1 MNFEIIDIPDGDL
14 TFSRTWRESESVD
27 WMERLRKEIEWE
39 QHRIKIFG
47 QWVDC
52 PRLSA
57 WYGDLGAIYSYSGL
71 SLTPKAWTPTLLEV
85 HNQLAETIERPF
97 NSVLLNLYRNG
108 NDSMGWHSD
117 DEWELGLNPVIA
129 SISLGDSRMMKFRHR
144 SDPEVSKYALELSS
158 GSLLIMAG
166 TTQKFWQHE
175 IPKTKKSVGER
186 LNLTFRFVQG
196 R

>member
-1 MNFEIIDIPDGDL
+1 MSFEIINIPDGDL

-57 WYGDLGAIYSYSGL
+57 WYGDPGAMYRYSSL

-85 HNQLAETIERPF
+85 RNQLAETIERPF

-144 SDPEVSKYALELSS
+144 SDPEVSKYALELST

>member
-1 MNFEIIDIPDGDL
+1 MSFEIIDIPDADL
-14 TFSRTWRESESVD
+14 TFSRTWRESESMD
-27 WMERLRKEIEWE
+27 WMERLKKEIEWE

-47 QWVDC
+47 KWVDC

-57 WYGDLGAIYSYSGL
+57 WYGDPEALYSYSNL
-71 SLTPKAWTPTLLEV
+71 SLHPKAWTPTLLEV
-85 HNQLAETIERPF
+85 RNHLAETIERPF
-97 NSVLLNLYRNG
+97 NSVLLNFYRNG

-117 DEWELGLNPVIA
+117 DEWEMGLDPVIA
-129 SISLGDSRMMKFRHR
+129 SISLGSPRKMKFRHR
-144 SDPEVSKYALELSS
+144 FDSQVSNFALELSQ

-186 LNLTFRFVQG
+186 LNLTFRFIQS

>member
-1 MNFEIIDIPDGDL
+1 MSFEIIDIPDGDL

-27 WMERLRKEIEWE
+27 WMERLKKEIEWK

-47 QWVDC
+47 KWVDC

-57 WYGDLGAIYSYSGL
+57 WYGDPGAVYSYSSL
-71 SLTPKAWTPTLLEV
+71 SLTPIAWTPTLLEV
-85 HNQLAETIERPF
+85 RNQLAETIERPF

-117 DEWELGLNPVIA
+117 DESEMGLNPVIA
-129 SISLGDSRMMKFRHR
+129 SISLGGSRMMKFRHR
-144 SDPEVSKYALELSS
+144 SDSEVSNFVLELSP

-186 LNLTFRFVQG
+186 LNLTFRFVQC

>member
-1 MNFEIIDIPDGDL
+1 MSFEIINIPDGDL

-57 WYGDLGAIYSYSGL
+57 WYGDPGAMYSYSSL
-71 SLTPKAWTPTLLEV
+71 SLTPKAWTLTLLEV
-85 HNQLAETIERPF
+85 RNQLAETIERPF

-108 NDSMGWHSD
+108 NDSMCWHSD

-144 SDPEVSKYALELSS
+144 SDPEVSKFALELSS

>member
-1 MNFEIIDIPDGDL
+1 MSFEIINIPDGDL

-57 WYGDLGAIYSYSGL
+57 WYGDPGAMYSYSGL

-85 HNQLAETIERPF
+85 RNQLAETIERPF

-108 NDSMGWHSD
+108 NDSMCWHSD

-144 SDPEVSKYALELSS
+144 SDPEVSKFALELSS

>member
-1 MNFEIIDIPDGDL
+1 MNFEIINIPDADL
-14 TFSRTWRESESVD
+14 TFSRIWRESESMD
-27 WMERLRKEIEWE
+27 WMERLKKEIEWE

-47 QWVDC
+47 KWVDC

-57 WYGDLGAIYSYSGL
+57 WYGDPEALYSYSNL

-85 HNQLAETIERPF
+85 RNQLAETIERPF

-117 DEWELGLNPVIA
+117 DEWEMGLDPVIA
-129 SISLGDSRMMKFRHR
+129 SISLGSPRKMKFRHR
-144 SDPEVSKYALELSS
+144 FDSQVSNFALELSQ

-175 IPKTKKSVGER
+175 IPKTKKLVGER
-186 LNLTFRFVQG
+186 LNLTFRFICD

>member
-1 MNFEIIDIPDGDL
+1 MSFEIINIPDGDL

-57 WYGDLGAIYSYSGL
+57 WYGDPGAMYSYSGL

-85 HNQLAETIERPF
+85 RNQLSETIERPF

-108 NDSMGWHSD
+108 NDSMCWHSD

-144 SDPEVSKYALELSS
+144 SDPEVSKFALELST

>member
-1 MNFEIIDIPDGDL
+1 MSFEIINIPDGDL

-57 WYGDLGAIYSYSGL
+57 WYGDPGAMYSYSSL
-71 SLTPKAWTPTLLEV
+71 SLTPKAWTHTLLEV
-85 HNQLAETIERPF
+85 RNQLDETIERPF

>member
-1 MNFEIIDIPDGDL
+1 MNFEIINIPDADL
-14 TFSRTWRESESVD
+14 TFSRIWRESESMD
-27 WMERLRKEIEWE
+27 WMERLKKEIEWE

-47 QWVDC
+47 KWVDC

-57 WYGDLGAIYSYSGL
+57 WYGDPEALYSYSNL

-85 HNQLAETIERPF
+85 RNQLAETIERPF
-97 NSVLLNLYRNG
+97 NSVLVNLYRNG

-117 DEWELGLNPVIA
+117 DEWEMGLDPVIA
-129 SISLGDSRMMKFRHR
+129 SISLGNSRKMKFRHR
-144 SDPEVSKYALELSS
+144 FDSQVSNFALELSQ

-186 LNLTFRFVQG
+186 LNLTFRFIQS

>member
-1 MNFEIIDIPDGDL
+1 MSFEIINIPDGDL

-57 WYGDLGAIYSYSGL
+57 WYGDPGAMYSYSGL

-85 HNQLAETIERPF
+85 RNQLAETIERPF

-144 SDPEVSKYALELSS
+144 SDPEVSKFALDLST

>member
-1 MNFEIIDIPDGDL
+1 MSFEIINIPDGDL

-57 WYGDLGAIYSYSGL
+57 WYGDPGAMYSYSSL
-71 SLTPKAWTPTLLEV
+71 ILTPKAWTPTLLEV
-85 HNQLAETIERPF
+85 RNQLAETIERPF

-108 NDSMGWHSD
+108 NDSMCWHSD

-144 SDPEVSKYALELSS
+144 SDPEVSKYALELST
-158 GSLLIMAG
+158 GSLLVMAG

>member
-27 WMERLRKEIEWE
+27 WMECLRKEIEWE

-57 WYGDLGAIYSYSGL
+57 WYGDLGATYSYSGL

-129 SISLGDSRMMKFRHR
+129 SISLGDPRMMKFRHR
-144 SDPEVSKYALELSS
+144 SDPEVSKFALELST

>member
-1 MNFEIIDIPDGDL
+1 MSFEIIDIPDGDL

-27 WMERLRKEIEWE
+27 WMECLKKEIEWE

-47 QWVDC
+47 KWVDC
-52 PRLSA
+52 PSA
-57 WYGDLGAIYSYSGL
+57 WYGDPGAVYRYSNL
-71 SLTPKAWTPTLLEV
+71 SLNPKAWTPTLLEV
-85 HNQLAETIERPF
+85 RNQLAETVERQF

-117 DEWELGLNPVIA
+117 DEWEMGLNPVIA
-129 SISLGDSRMMKFRHR
+129 SISLGGSRMMKFRHR
-144 SDPEVSKYALELSS
+144 SDSEVSNFALELST

-175 IPKTKKSVGER
+175 IPKTKKAVCER
-186 LNLTFRFVQG
+186 LNLTFRFIQG

>member
-1 MNFEIIDIPDGDL
+1 MSFEIINISDGDL

-57 WYGDLGAIYSYSGL
+57 WYGDPGAMYSYSSL

-85 HNQLAETIERPF
+85 RNQLSETIERPF

-117 DEWELGLNPVIA
+117 DECELGLNPVIA

-144 SDPEVSKYALELSS
+144 SDPEVSKYALELST

>member
-27 WMERLRKEIEWE
+27 WMERLKKEIEWE

-57 WYGDLGAIYSYSGL
+57 WYGDPGAMYSYSSL

-85 HNQLAETIERPF
+85 RNQLAETIEMPF

-117 DEWELGLNPVIA
+117 DELELGLNPVIA

-144 SDPEVSKYALELSS
+144 SNSEVSKFALELST

>member
-1 MNFEIIDIPDGDL
+1 MSFEIINIPDGDL
-14 TFSRTWRESESVD
+14 TFSRTWRESESVY

-57 WYGDLGAIYSYSGL
+57 WYGDPGAMYSYSGL

-85 HNQLAETIERPF
+85 RNQLAETIERPF

-144 SDPEVSKYALELSS
+144 SDPEVSKFALELST

>member
-1 MNFEIIDIPDGDL
+1 MNFEIINIPDGDL
-14 TFSRTWRESESVD
+14 TFSRTWRESESVY

-57 WYGDLGAIYSYSGL
+57 WYGDPGAMYSYSSL

-85 HNQLAETIERPF
+85 RNQLAETIERPF

-175 IPKTKKSVGER
+175 IPKTKKSVGDR

-196 R
+196 

>member
-1 MNFEIIDIPDGDL
+1 MNFEIINIPDADL
-14 TFSRTWRESESVD
+14 TFSRIWRESESMD
-27 WMERLRKEIEWE
+27 WMERLKKEIEWE

-47 QWVDC
+47 KWVDC

-57 WYGDLGAIYSYSGL
+57 WYGDPEALYSYSNL

-85 HNQLAETIERPF
+85 RNQLAETIERPF
-97 NSVLLNLYRNG
+97 NSVFLNLYRNG
-108 NDSMGWHSD
+108 KDSMGWHSD
-117 DEWELGLNPVIA
+117 DEWEMGLDPVIA
-129 SISLGDSRMMKFRHR
+129 SISLGSPRKMKFRHR
-144 SDPEVSKYALELSS
+144 FDSQVSNFALELSQ

-186 LNLTFRFVQG
+186 LNLTFRFIQS

>member
-1 MNFEIIDIPDGDL
+1 MNFEIIDIPDADL
-14 TFSRTWRESESVD
+14 TFSRTWRESESTD
-27 WMERLRKEIEWE
+27 WMERLKKEIEWE

-47 QWVDC
+47 KWVDC

-57 WYGDLGAIYSYSGL
+57 WYGDPEALYSYSNL
-71 SLTPKAWTPTLLEV
+71 SLTPKAWTPALLDV
-85 HNQLAETIERPF
+85 RNQLAETIERPF

-117 DEWELGLNPVIA
+117 DEWEMGVNSVIA
-129 SISLGDSRMMKFRHR
+129 SISRSRKMKFRHR
-144 SDPEVSKYALELSS
+144 FDSQVSKFTLDLTK

-175 IPKTKKSVGER
+175 IPKTKKLVGER
-186 LNLTFRFVQG
+186 LNLTFRFIQS

>member
-1 MNFEIIDIPDGDL
+1 MSFEIINIPDGDL

-27 WMERLRKEIEWE
+27 WMERLKKEIELE

-57 WYGDLGAIYSYSGL
+57 WYGDPGAMYSYSSL
-71 SLTPKAWTPTLLEV
+71 ILTPKAWTPTLLEV
-85 HNQLAETIERPF
+85 RNQLAETIERPF

-144 SDPEVSKYALELSS
+144 SDTEVSKFALELST

>member
-27 WMERLRKEIEWE
+27 WMECLRKEIEWE

-57 WYGDLGAIYSYSGL
+57 WYGDPGAMYSYSGL

-85 HNQLAETIERPF
+85 RNQLAETIERPF

-144 SDPEVSKYALELSS
+144 SDPEVSKFALELST

-175 IPKTKKSVGER
+175 IPKTKKISR
-186 LNLTFRFVQG
+186 
-196 R
+196 

>member
-1 MNFEIIDIPDGDL
+1 MNFEIINIPDADL
-14 TFSRTWRESESVD
+14 TFSKTWRESESMD
-27 WMERLRKEIEWE
+27 WMERLKKEIEWE

-47 QWVDC
+47 KWVDC

-57 WYGDLGAIYSYSGL
+57 WYGDPEALYSYSNL

-85 HNQLAETIERPF
+85 RNQLAETIERPF

-117 DEWELGLNPVIA
+117 DEWEMGLDPVIA
-129 SISLGDSRMMKFRHR
+129 SISLGSPRKMKFRHR
-144 SDPEVSKYALELSS
+144 FDSQVSNFALELSQ

-166 TTQKFWQHE
+166 TTQKSWQHE
-175 IPKTKKSVGER
+175 IPKTKKLVGER
-186 LNLTFRFVQG
+186 LNLTFRFIQS

>member
-1 MNFEIIDIPDGDL
+1 MSFEIIDIPDGDL

-27 WMERLRKEIEWE
+27 WMERLKKEIEWK

-47 QWVDC
+47 KWVDC

-57 WYGDLGAIYSYSGL
+57 WYGDPGAVYSYSSL
-71 SLTPKAWTPTLLEV
+71 SLTPIAWTPTLLEV
-85 HNQLAETIERPF
+85 RNQLAGTIERPF

-117 DEWELGLNPVIA
+117 DEWEMGLDPVIA
-129 SISLGDSRMMKFRHR
+129 SISLGGPRMMKFRHR
-144 SDPEVSKYALELSS
+144 SDPEVSNFVLELSP

-186 LNLTFRFVQG
+186 LNLTFRFVQC

>member
-1 MNFEIIDIPDGDL
+1 MNFEIIDIPDADL
-14 TFSRTWRESESVD
+14 TFSRTWRDSESVD

-57 WYGDLGAIYSYSGL
+57 WYGDPGAMYSYSSL
-71 SLTPKAWTPTLLEV
+71 SLTPIAWTPTLLEV
-85 HNQLAETIERPF
+85 RNQLAETIERPF

-144 SDPEVSKYALELSS
+144 SDPEVSKFALELST

-166 TTQKFWQHE
+166 TTQKYWHHE
-175 IPKTKKSVGER
+175 IPKTKKVVSER
-186 LNLTFRFVQG
+186 LNLTFRLIQG
-196 R
+196 

>member
-1 MNFEIIDIPDGDL
+1 MNFEIINIPDADL
-14 TFSRTWRESESVD
+14 TFSRIWRESESMD
-27 WMERLRKEIEWE
+27 WMERLKKEIEWE

-47 QWVDC
+47 KWVDC

-57 WYGDLGAIYSYSGL
+57 WYGNPEALYSYSNL

-85 HNQLAETIERPF
+85 RNQLAETIDRPF

-117 DEWELGLNPVIA
+117 DEWEMGLDPVIA
-129 SISLGDSRMMKFRHR
+129 SISLGSPRKMKFRHR
-144 SDPEVSKYALELSS
+144 FDSQVSNFALELSQ

-175 IPKTKKSVGER
+175 IPKTKKLVGER
-186 LNLTFRFVQG
+186 LNLTFRFIQS

>member
-14 TFSRTWRESESVD
+14 TFSRTWRESESID
-27 WMERLRKEIEWE
+27 WMERLIEEIELE
-39 QHRIKIFG
+39 QHQIKIFG
-47 QWVDC
+47 KLVDC

-57 WYGDLGAIYSYSGL
+57 WYGDPEAVYSYSKL
-71 SLTPKAWTPTLLEV
+71 NLTPKDWTPTLLEV
-85 HNQLAETIERPF
+85 RNQLAETIERPF
-97 NSVLLNLYRNG
+97 NSVLLNLYRDG

-117 DEWELGLNPVIA
+117 DEWEMGLNPVIA
-129 SISLGDSRMMKFRHR
+129 SISLGGSRMMKFRHR
-144 SDPEVSKYALELSS
+144 SDSEVSNFVLELSP

-166 TTQKFWQHE
+166 NTQKFWQHE

-186 LNLTFRFVQG
+186 LNLTFRFVQY

>member
-27 WMERLRKEIEWE
+27 WMECLRKEIEWE

-129 SISLGDSRMMKFRHR
+129 SISLGDPRMMKFRHR
-144 SDPEVSKYALELSS
+144 SDPEVSKFALKLSS

>member
-1 MNFEIIDIPDGDL
+1 MNFEIINIPDADL
-14 TFSRTWRESESVD
+14 TFSRIWRESESMD
-27 WMERLRKEIEWE
+27 WMERLKKEIEWE

-47 QWVDC
+47 KWVDC

-57 WYGDLGAIYSYSGL
+57 WYGDPEALYSYSNL

-85 HNQLAETIERPF
+85 RNQLAETIERPF
-97 NSVLLNLYRNG
+97 NSVFLNLYRNG
-108 NDSMGWHSD
+108 KDSMGWHSD
-117 DEWELGLNPVIA
+117 DEWEMGLDPVIA
-129 SISLGDSRMMKFRHR
+129 SISLGSPRKMKFRHR
-144 SDPEVSKYALELSS
+144 FDSQVSNFALMLSQ

-186 LNLTFRFVQG
+186 LNLTFRFIQS

>member
-1 MNFEIIDIPDGDL
+1 MSFEIIDIPDADL
-14 TFSRTWRESESVD
+14 TFSRTWRESVSMD
-27 WMERLRKEIEWE
+27 WMERLKKEIEWE

-47 QWVDC
+47 KWVDC

-57 WYGDLGAIYSYSGL
+57 WYGDSEALYSYSSL
-71 SLTPKAWTPTLLEV
+71 SLTPKAWTTTLLEV
-85 HNQLAETIERPF
+85 RNQLAETIEKPF

-117 DEWELGLNPVIA
+117 DEWEMGLDPVIA
-129 SISLGDSRMMKFRHR
+129 SISLGSSRKMKFRHR
-144 SDPEVSKYALELSS
+144 FDSQVSNFALELTK

-175 IPKTKKSVGER
+175 IPKTKKLVGDR
-186 LNLTFRFVQG
+186 LNLTFRFIQS